1 MAVWVVHVHLLA
13 MMPRLARRL
22 GSALRCA
29 FGVSLA
35 ACAAGA
41 PPATPAPTPDTVV
54 VVDTVVVRVGP
65 DRGPEL
71 EQRAATLQLQLLERA
86 AQVEDLQRQLEA
98 ARQEIVR
105 AMARL
110 QTLASRAEAASVMAE
125 AEIGLEALTGAAG
138 DEEVPEAAQAR
149 HLLVLS
155 TTEFADE
162 NYGGAL
168 YLASQ
173 ARRVARA
180 GEVRL
185 TIGER
190 GDRQPGE
197 VLFALPLPLETARR
211 SNVRAGPGLG
221 FRVLF
226 TLDPE
231 THLVGHSYTEQW
243 VRITDEQGR
252 DGWIFHNL
260 VTRPREGG
268 Q

>member
-1 MAVWVVHVHLLA
+1 MRSS
-13 MMPRLARRL
+13 MMPSVARRL
-22 GSALRCA
+22 GSTVCSLFCA
-29 FGVSLA
+29 SLA
-35 ACAAGA
+35 ARAAGT
-41 PPATPAPTPDTVV
+41 PPATPASSPDPAV

-65 DRGPEL
+65 DRDPEL
-71 EQRAATLQLQLLERA
+71 EQRVATLQLQLLERA
-86 AQVEDLQRQLEA
+86 AQVQALQRQLDA

-125 AEIGLEALTGAAG
+125 AEIALEALTGVAG
-138 DEEVPEAAQAR
+138 DEEVLEAAQAR
-149 HLLVLS
+149 QLLVLS
-155 TTEFADE
+155 STEFADE

-180 GEVRL
+180 GEVRVVS
-185 TIGER
+185 GEQ

-221 FRVLF
+221 FRVLMI
-226 TLDPE
+226 LDPA
-231 THLVGHSYTEQW
+231 TPLVGHSHTEEW
-243 VRITDEQGR
+243 VRITNELGL
-252 DGWIFHNL
+252 DGWIFHDL
-260 VTRPREGG
+260 VTSAQEGSR
-268 Q
+268 